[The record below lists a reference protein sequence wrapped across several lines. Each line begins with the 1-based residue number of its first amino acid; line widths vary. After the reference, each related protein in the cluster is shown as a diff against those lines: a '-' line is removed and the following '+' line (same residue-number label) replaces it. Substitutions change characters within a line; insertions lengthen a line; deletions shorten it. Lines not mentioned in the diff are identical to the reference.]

1 MPNTLKDHGRQW
13 PLAVYQEVSYADLV
27 EATAVEIADLPPRSV
42 VIGGFVEVLE
52 ANNQGTS
59 AVVDLGVTDGTT
71 PAPTQFTTDT
81 DLTTVATAMFP
92 IANVGVSTGDGMAVI
107 ATATLVGAAAT
118 AGKFRVGVTYVTQDR
133 SNETQP
139 Y

>member
-1 MPNTLKDHGRQW
+1 MPDTLKDHGRQW
-13 PLAVYQEVSYADLV
+13 VLSLFQEVAYSDLV
-27 EATAVEIADLPPRSV
+27 EATAVEIADLPPNAV
-42 VIGGFVEVLE
+42 IIGGFVEVTE

-92 IANVGVSTGDGMAVI
+92 IANVGVSTGNGMAVI
-107 ATATLVGAAAT
+107 ATATLVGTAAT
-118 AGKFRVGVTYVTQDR
+118 AGKFRVGIQYVIADR
-133 SNETQP
+133 ANETQP